1 MCLKVIDCNQRLAS
15 RQRQRLGRRQPH
27 HDAADQSRA
36 GGGGDGIE
44 VIQRCTLRRRQRLLY
59 DAVQPLDMG
68 AGRDLRHHAAIGAM
82 GVELAEHDV
91 GQDHARPG
99 RSAPDDGAGRFV
111 AAGLDPQDRQGAQS
125 VWLFDRLLPSSKPFA
140 VMSQNRTLRLGTRG
154 SKLALVQANMVRDAL
169 IAKGAACE
177 IVILKT
183 SGDRIQDRSLADAGG
198 KGLFVKE
205 LEDALLNET
214 IDLAVH
220 SMKDVPTALP
230 PGLSLS
236 AFLEREDPSEA
247 FLSHS
252 KFASLD
258 ALPKGGRVGT
268 SSVRRQAQALRR
280 RPDLDIVL
288 LRGNVDTRLRKLD
301 DGEMDAM
308 FLALAGLRR
317 LGLQGRAT
325 AILDPKDWLPSLGQ
339 GVVGIEI
346 RETDTHARE
355 MTATL
360 NHEITEFALTCE
372 RAFQAALD
380 GSCRTPI
387 AGLATVEGGTL
398 TFNGEVLAPDGTR
411 RARPRISH
419 SISDTIRARRPRM
432 PAPAPVPH

>member
-1 MCLKVIDCNQRLAS
+1 MVR
-15 RQRQRLGRRQPH
+15 
-27 HDAADQSRA
+27 
-36 GGGGDGIE
+36 
-44 VIQRCTLRRRQRLLY
+44 
-59 DAVQPLDMG
+59 
-68 AGRDLRHHAAIGAM
+68 
-82 GVELAEHDV
+82 
-91 GQDHARPG
+91 
-99 RSAPDDGAGRFV
+99 
-111 AAGLDPQDRQGAQS
+111 
-125 VWLFDRLLPSSKPFA
+125 DRLLA
-140 VMSQNRTLRLGTRG
+140 AGG
-154 SKLALVQANMVRDAL
+154 
-169 IAKGAACE
+169 ACE

-205 LEDALLNET
+205 LEDALLSES

-230 PGLSLS
+230 PGLALS

-247 FLSHS
+247 FLSN
-252 KFASLD
+252 KVASLD
-258 ALPKGGRVGT
+258 ALPKGARVGT
-268 SSVRRQAQALRR
+268 SSVRRHAQALRR

-301 DGEMDAM
+301 DGEMDAI
-308 FLALAGLRR
+308 FLALAGLKR
-317 LGLQGRAT
+317 LGLQNRAT

-355 MTATL
+355 LTGAL

-387 AGLATVEGGTL
+387 AGLATINGNTL
-398 TFNGEVLAPDGTR
+398 TFNGEVLAPDGREHATSHFSLDLGHNPR
-411 RARPRISH
+411 EAAQNSGARAGAALKPRVEQWL
-419 SISDTIRARRPRM
+419 AL
-432 PAPAPVPH
+432 